1 MIDNA
6 FLTIDRVSKSYLQ
19 SQAAVLALQDI
30 SVSIQQSQV
39 VALVGASGCGKSTLL
54 RIVAGLVPPSAGLV
68 QIDSRSPV
76 AYQQSGKTGFV
87 FQNPTL
93 FPWWTLLQNVLLPTK
108 IQAGLSKEEQQNRA
122 ASLIEM
128 LGLSGFENAYPRQ
141 LSGGMLQRAAIARA
155 LMLQPQLLLLDEPF
169 SALDELTRET
179 LWVDFNQIWRKQNLT
194 VLLVTHSITEAVFFA
209 DRVVVLSPR
218 PGKVQM
224 NLEISLPAARQISM
238 IDSPAFTGHCQQIR
252 EQIKLC

>member
-1 MIDNA
+1 MIDND
-6 FLTIDRVSKSYLQ
+6 FLVIDQVSKSYPQ
-19 SQAAVLALQDI
+19 RQGEVLALKDI
-30 SVSIQQSQV
+30 SVAIPQGKV
-39 VALVGASGCGKSTLL
+39 VAFVGASGCGKSTLL
-54 RIVAGLVPPSAGLV
+54 RIIAGLVAPSTGSV
-68 QIDSRSPV
+68 QIAGRSPIT
-76 AYQQSGKTGFV
+76 YQQSGQTGFV
-87 FQNPTL
+87 FQSSTL

-108 IQAGLSKEEQQNRA
+108 IKSQLSITDQHSRA

-128 LGLSGFENAYPRQ
+128 LGLNGFENAYPRQ

-209 DRVVVLSPR
+209 DQVVVMPSR
-218 PGKVQM
+218 QGIIQM
-224 NLEISLPAARQISM
+224 SLEIPLPAKRQISM
-238 IDSPAFTGHCQQIR
+238 IDSPEFSGFCQQIR
-252 EQIKLC
+252 EQIRSC

>member
-6 FLTIDRVSKSYLQ
+6 FLTIDRVSKSYPQHQ
-19 SQAAVLALQDI
+19 SEVLVLQDI
-30 SVSIQQSQV
+30 SVSILPGQV
-39 VALVGASGCGKSTLL
+39 VAFVGASGCGKSTLL
-54 RIVAGLVPPSAGLV
+54 RVIAGLVSPTTGAV
-68 QIDSRSPV
+68 QIDGRSPV
-76 AYQQSGKTGFV
+76 AYQQSGQTGFV
-87 FQNPTL
+87 FQNSTL

-108 IQAGLSKEEQQNRA
+108 IKSELSIADQNSRA
-122 ASLIEM
+122 ASLLQM

-169 SALDELTRET
+169 SALDELTREA

-209 DRVVVLSPR
+209 DQVVVLSPR
-218 PGKVQM
+218 PGKIQM
-224 NLEISLPAARQISM
+224 CLEISLPAERQISM
-238 IDSPAFTGHCQQIR
+238 IDSPEFVGHCQRIR
-252 EQIKLC
+252 EQIRLC